1 MTQIVLDASAALA
14 FLLAAQSTPAARTFL
29 AESAEDVFLAPAIFT
44 WEVTNVLQRHAIRG
58 LSVGAF
64 EQALI
69 ELAELQVAV
78 DPPML
83 DAEVQILARDA
94 FSLELSVVDAAY
106 LKLAIDHG
114 AALASRDARLLSVA
128 LRHVKCIDLR

>member
-94 FSLELSVVDAAY
+94 FSLELSVFDAAY

-114 AALASRDARLLSVA
+114 AVLASRDARLLSVA